1 MEEWARTFDRDPTG
15 YAQGRPGYP
24 TEVFA
29 VLEARCGLGPGTE
42 VVEIGPGTG
51 QATNELLARGARVHA
66 VEPGSRLAAHLRD
79 ALGQEG
85 LSISVTTFE
94 RVALAPSSADLVVAA
109 TSFHWVA
116 EEVGIGNAVDVLRPE
131 GWIALWWNVFYDPGG
146 PDAFSRSL
154 EPLYAALGDRESPH
168 GGHRALDEAHWLALF
183 RDAGLVD
190 AEAQRIEW
198 DVEHETDDLVAL
210 YSTFSG
216 TRARPKRERV
226 RFLAGVRA
234 VADRE
239 FGGRVRRRYVTALY
253 TARKP
258 AATTRRR

>member
-1 MEEWARTFDRDPTG
+1 MEQWALTFDRDPAG
-15 YAQGRPGYP
+15 YAHGRPGYP
-24 TEVFA
+24 PEVFA
-29 VLEARCGLGPGTE
+29 VLETRCGLGPGTE

-51 QATNELLARGARVHA
+51 QATSGLLARGARVHA
-66 VEPGSRLAAHLRD
+66 VEPGSRLAAHLRQ
-79 ALGQEG
+79 ALAHEA
-85 LSISVTTFE
+85 LSIAVTTFE
-94 RVALAPSSADLVVAA
+94 RVALAPASADLVAAA

-116 EEVGIGNAVDVLRPE
+116 EEVGIEKAVDVLRPG

-154 EPLYAALGDRESPH
+154 EPLYAELGDRESPH
-168 GGHRALDEAHWLALF
+168 GGHRALDEAHWLDLF
-183 RDAGLVD
+183 RDTGLVD
-190 AEAQRIEW
+190 AESQRIEW

-216 TRARPKRERV
+216 TRARPKGERV
-226 RFLAGVRA
+226 RFLDGVRA
-234 VADRE
+234 VADLE
-239 FGGRVRRRYVTALY
+239 FGGRLRRRYVTALY